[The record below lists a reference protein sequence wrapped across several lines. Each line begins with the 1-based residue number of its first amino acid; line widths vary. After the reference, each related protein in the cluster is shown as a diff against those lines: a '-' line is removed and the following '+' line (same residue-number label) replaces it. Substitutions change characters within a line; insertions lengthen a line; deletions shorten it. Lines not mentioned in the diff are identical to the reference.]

1 MGLIGRWRERRELA
15 QARQRAAHGL
25 AADADLFAG
34 VERFVLFIG
43 YPRSGHSLVG
53 SLLDAH
59 PDAAIAHERDVLEL
73 MRNGF
78 SREQVFWLLLE
89 RAREFTA
96 AGRAWTGYTYAVPN
110 QWNGRFRNLRVL
122 GDKKGGNTARQ
133 LIAEPHLLHCC
144 EAFTALPHR
153 YVHVT
158 RNPFDNIA
166 TIAKRSVV
174 PLETAA
180 ERYMAL
186 VGAVAKARADYGP
199 AEWIDLRQE
208 DLIAD
213 PRAFLT
219 RLTGFV
225 GLDAPEDYL
234 KDCASIVFAE
244 PRRTRA
250 EVEWSPAL
258 RQRIEAAIAATP
270 FLAGYRFVD

>member
-1 MGLIGRWRERRELA
+1 MGLIGRWRERRDLE
-15 QARQRAAHGL
+15 QARQRASRGL
-25 AADADLFAG
+25 ATGPDLFAG

-53 SLLDAH
+53 SFLDAH
-59 PDAAIAHERDVLEL
+59 PDAVVAHERDVLQL
-73 MRNGF
+73 MRHGF

-89 RAREFTA
+89 RSRAFTD
-96 AGRAWTGYTYAVPN
+96 AGRAWTGYEYAVPN
-110 QWNGRFRNLRVL
+110 QWNGRFRHLRVL

-133 LIAEPHLLHCC
+133 LVAEPHLLHRC
-144 EAFTALPHR
+144 ESFTSLPHR

-166 TIAKRSVV
+166 TIAKRSDV
-174 PLETAA
+174 PLAA
-180 ERYMAL
+180 ATDRYLAL

-213 PRAFLT
+213 PPAFLT
-219 RLTGFV
+219 RLCSFV
-225 GLDAPEDYL
+225 GLDVPEDYL

-244 PRRTRA
+244 PRKTRTS
-250 EVEWSPAL
+250 VEWPAAL
-258 RQRIEAAIAATP
+258 KARIEAAIAETE
-270 FLAGYRFVD
+270 FLRGYRFEG